1 MAQGSSDQRHLG
13 VSPVGATM
21 TTGFSL
27 DLPLDTIGVFS
38 KDARKTTKRGLKALQ
53 NF

>member
-21 TTGFSL
+21 TSGYSL
-27 DLPLDTIGVFS
+27 DLPLDTLGIFS
-38 KDARKTTKRGLKALQ
+38 KDILKVKKKWIKGHK
-53 NF
+53 